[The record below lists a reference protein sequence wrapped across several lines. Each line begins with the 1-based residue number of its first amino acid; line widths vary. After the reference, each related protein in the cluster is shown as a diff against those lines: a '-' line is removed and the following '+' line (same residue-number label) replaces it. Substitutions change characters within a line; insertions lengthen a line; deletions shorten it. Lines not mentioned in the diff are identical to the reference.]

1 MCCKGSEANMQ
12 SIETAIY
19 VFQKKGF
26 ISHIGFLPVVKPTHP
41 SPSHRLS
48 DMVMRL
54 GADIYYMHLKVLH
67 CF

>member
-19 VFQKKGF
+19 VFQKKDF
-26 ISHIGFLPVVKPTHP
+26 ISRVVKPTHP
-41 SPSHRLS
+41 SPSQRLS

-67 CF
+67 CL